1 MPIYEYQCNKCK
13 AVFDHVLLRHDEK
26 YTPVCKKC
34 KSTDVQKLISRTR
47 YLAGPRE
54 DGLAEAVEKKFLNKM
69 GDNISD
75 KMKQEVKQLSK
86 VAAKRGKKRF
96 SKMMDTGK
104 SDAEDY

>member
-1 MPIYEYQCNKCK
+1 
-13 AVFDHVLLRHDEK
+13 VLLKYDEQFM
-26 YTPVCKKC
+26 PECKKC
-34 KSTDVQKLISRTR
+34 GSADVQKLISRTR

-69 GDNISD
+69 GDNVSD

>member
-13 AVFDHVLLRHDEK
+13 AVFDYVLLRHDEA

-54 DGLAEAVEKKFLNKM
+54 DGLAEAVEKKFLSRM

-75 KMKQEVKQLSK
+75 KMKQDVKQLAK
-86 VAAKRGKKRF
+86 TAAKRGKKRF
-96 SKMMDTGK
+96 EKMVDTGK